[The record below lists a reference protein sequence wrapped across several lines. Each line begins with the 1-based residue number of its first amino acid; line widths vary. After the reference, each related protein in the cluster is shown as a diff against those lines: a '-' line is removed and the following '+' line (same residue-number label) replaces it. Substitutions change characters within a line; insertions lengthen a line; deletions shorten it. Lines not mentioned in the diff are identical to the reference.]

1 MAKSKFI
8 LDKYK
13 RSKNTEE
20 ESKYPYWLDETNLT
34 LVKLYERVNEVSI
47 LIKESISNGE
57 ELSPKQRQIV
67 KKDIAAFA
75 GIDPS
80 NFRPKRPAEPISNYI
95 NQVNDE
101 LKNFWATYHP
111 VKRTGREKLLRSE
124 LEIQNRELKEQI
136 KVMESVNYREYF
148 DAWVNEW
155 EKRDGKRLSGKVRD
169 LEIKLKDAKDER
181 DKLKL
186 ENKRLTRDR
195 LKVIK

>member
-1 MAKSKFI
+1 MTKSKFI

-13 RSKNTEE
+13 RNKNTEE
-20 ESKYPYWLDETNLT
+20 EAKYPYWLDETNLT
-34 LVKLYERVNEVSI
+34 LVKLYERVNEVSV

-67 KKDIAAFA
+67 KKDIAEFA

-80 NFRPKRPAEPISNYI
+80 NFRPKRPAEAISNYI
-95 NQVNDE
+95 DQINDE
-101 LKNFWATYHP
+101 LKKYWATYHP

-136 KVMESVNYREYF
+136 KAMESVNYREYF

-155 EKRDGKRLSGKVRD
+155 EKRDGKRLTAKIRD
-169 LEIKLKDAKDER
+169 LEVKLQDAEEER

-186 ENKRLTRDR
+186 ENKRLTRER
-195 LKVIK
+195 IKVVK